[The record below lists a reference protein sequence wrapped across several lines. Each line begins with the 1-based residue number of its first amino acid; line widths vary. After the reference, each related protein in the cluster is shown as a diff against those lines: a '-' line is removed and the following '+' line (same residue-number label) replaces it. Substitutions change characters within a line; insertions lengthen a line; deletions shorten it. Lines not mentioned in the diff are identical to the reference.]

1 MPQAPKARQRVREAE
16 EETAQKG
23 AYHGSPS
30 AKAEPLYFAE
40 EGHRVAEHRVAWILP
55 SKKEQ
60 ETPNNSWTH
69 DVSGSDPSQESMDS
83 LAHDRC
89 QTRVNRDSPDGSQ
102 EVQKETL

>member
-1 MPQAPKARQRVREAE
+1 MPQAPKERQRVREE
-16 EETAQKG
+16 QEETAQKG

-40 EGHRVAEHRVAWILP
+40 GGHRVAEHRVAWILP

-69 DVSGSDPSQESMDS
+69 NVSGSDLSQESTDS
-83 LAHDRC
+83 LAHDTY
-89 QTRVNRDSPDGSQ
+89 QTRVNRDYPDDSQ
-102 EVQKETL
+102 EV